1 MDEKNQKNVQTL
13 DLWVARGIL
22 TIALIV
28 SFENNVRK
36 IIFQTLIIVRV

>member
-1 MDEKNQKNVQTL
+1 MDEKNQENVQTL

-28 SFENNVRK
+28 F
-36 IIFQTLIIVRV
+36 I

>member
-1 MDEKNQKNVQTL
+1 MDDKNKKNVQTL

-28 SFENNVRK
+28 F
-36 IIFQTLIIVRV
+36 I